1 MIFANWNQPCAKNF
15 FSYSK
20 TGSAPVLLDSENYSR
35 TFYLVTFSEEVDLG
49 RKYGGTKECI
59 LIPKKFIICGIEEC
73 EYAVHFSN
81 CQMK

>member
-20 TGSAPVLLDSENYSR
+20 TGPAPVLLDRENYSS

-49 RKYGGTKECI
+49 RKYGEQKNAYWS
-59 LIPKKFIICGIEEC
+59 PK
-73 EYAVHFSN
+73 SL
-81 CQMK
+81 